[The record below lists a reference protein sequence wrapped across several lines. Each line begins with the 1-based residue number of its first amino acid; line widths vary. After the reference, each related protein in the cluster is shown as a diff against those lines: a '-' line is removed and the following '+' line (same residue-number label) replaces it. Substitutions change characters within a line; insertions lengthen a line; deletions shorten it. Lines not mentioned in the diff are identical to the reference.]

1 MKKDIVNLKTTIPTI
16 NKTYNSFNIVGQ
28 TTVGRYFD
36 YKRETKLIEH
46 ETQKVKEQTKII
58 VKQIDSELKKSLDN
72 NDKNFKK
79 EMRRL
84 ENIAKSL
91 NDNSYSKKQL
101 LKEISFLT
109 KQLIHTSDTNMQN
122 IILDLIKEAHNSLKE
137 ENKNSLE
144 KLNSMQNFDPDT
156 KLIKG

>member
-28 TTVGRYFD
+28 TVGRYFD
-36 YKRETKLIEH
+36 YKRETKYLKH
-46 ETQKVKEQTKII
+46 ETKKVKEQTKVII
-58 VKQIDSELKKSLDN
+58 KQIDSELQKSLDN

-79 EMRRL
+79 EMYRL
-84 ENIAKSL
+84 KAITESL
-91 NDNSYSKKQL
+91 NNNSYSKKKIL
-101 LKEISFLT
+101 EEISYLI
-109 KQLIHTSDTNMQN
+109 KQLVNSTDTNIQN
-122 IILDLIKEAHNSLKE
+122 IIVDLIQKAHASLKE

-144 KLNSMQNFDPDT
+144 KLNSMQNFDPNT

>member
-28 TTVGRYFD
+28 TVGRYFD

-144 KLNSMQNFDPDT
+144 KLNSMQNFDSDT

>member
-28 TTVGRYFD
+28 TVGRYFD

-58 VKQIDSELKKSLDN
+58 VKQIDLELKKSLDN

-79 EMRRL
+79 EMCRL

-91 NDNSYSKKQL
+91 NDNCCRF
-101 LKEISFLT
+101 ISF
-109 KQLIHTSDTNMQN
+109 K
-122 IILDLIKEAHNSLKE
+122 
-137 ENKNSLE
+137 
-144 KLNSMQNFDPDT
+144 
-156 KLIKG
+156 